1 MDLVN
6 WVIKYFVDSKN
17 TFKIKH
23 HSPEDFVKR
32 SQIQKKTR
40 QTKQKINK

>member
-32 SQIQKKTR
+32 SQIQKKK
-40 QTKQKINK
+40 QTNKTKNK